1 MSRYLIVQEPTD
13 TWAVFDTSVD
23 IPATVNGKVAIGLSL
38 SEAIF
43 VAANAN
49 AGRGGQAKSP
59 PVGPLRRNSV
69 TVQIFRKRQ

>member
-1 MSRYLIVQEPTD
+1 M
-13 TWAVFDTSVD
+13 WAVFDTPVD

-49 AGRGGQAKSP
+49 IGRRGQE
-59 PVGPLRRNSV
+59 RNSI
-69 TVQIFRKRQ
+69 TVQIFRKRQYNKGV